1 MDQPDSVPPSDREL
15 MIGRLA
21 TLRAAFAGGIRHPGD
36 AATLSG
42 HLVKRYRADLATR
55 LGRPPSEC
63 ECHQALEQQI
73 HRLRVS
79 IGEYS

>member
-1 MDQPDSVPPSDREL
+1 MISV
-15 MIGRLA
+15 LA
-21 TLRAAFAGGIRHPGD
+21 TLSAAFAAGIRHPGD
-36 AATLSG
+36 AATPAG
-42 HLVKRYRADLATR
+42 HLAKRYRADLATR